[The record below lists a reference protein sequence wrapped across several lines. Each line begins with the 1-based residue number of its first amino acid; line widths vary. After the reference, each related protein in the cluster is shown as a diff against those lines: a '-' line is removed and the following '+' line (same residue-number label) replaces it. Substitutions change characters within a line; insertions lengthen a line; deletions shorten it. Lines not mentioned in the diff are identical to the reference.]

1 MVIQKNPGYTHH
13 LLLITNH
20 MNLQENILGI
30 SLTEIVDR
38 ILGGGFISHPDAL
51 EIAELPESET
61 NSLLFHANRL
71 REHFFGNRIHLCS
84 IINAKSGLCPE
95 NCSFCAQSAHHRTNV
110 PVFPLVDVDEMVSS
124 ANKAGKDGSGCY
136 GIVTSGAGIR
146 QGEELERICQAL
158 RRIKQE
164 TSIQPACSLGI
175 INTEIATALKEAGM
189 AKYHHNL
196 ETSRSFFPNICT
208 THAYEDDVETV
219 RAVKQAGLKVC
230 SGGIFGLGESRTQRV
245 ELAFTLRELDVDSIP
260 VNFLNPIEGT
270 KLAGVDNLTPMEC
283 LRIIALYRFILPDK
297 QISVCGGRE
306 KNLRDLQ
313 SWMFFAGA
321 SGTMIGNYLTT
332 SGRAQEHDWQ
342 MLHDLGLTPV
352 A

>member
-1 MVIQKNPGYTHH
+1 MRYEQVTRVSHITYH
-13 LLLITNH
+13 LNLL
-20 MNLQENILGI
+20 ENILGI
-30 SLTEIVDR
+30 SLNEMENR
-38 ILGGGFISHPDAL
+38 ILGGGSISYQEAID
-51 EIAELPESET
+51 ITELPESET
-61 NSLLFHANRL
+61 SALLYHANRL
-71 REHFFGNRIHLCS
+71 RVHFFGNRIHLCS
-84 IINAKSGLCPE
+84 IINAKSGLCSE
-95 NCSFCAQSAHHRTNV
+95 NCSFCAQSAHHQTNV

-124 ANKAGKDGSGCY
+124 ANKAAKDGSGCY

-158 RRIKQE
+158 RRIRQE
-164 TSIQPACSLGI
+164 TSIHPSCSLGI

-189 AKYHHNL
+189 EKYHHNL

-208 THAYEDDVETV
+208 THAYDDDVETV
-219 RAVKQAGLKVC
+219 RAVKQVGLKVC
-230 SGGIFGLGESRTQRV
+230 SGGIFGLGESRAQRV
-245 ELAFTLRELDVDSIP
+245 ELAFTLKELDVDSIP

-270 KLAGVDNLTPMEC
+270 KLAGADYLTPKEC

-313 SWMFFAGA
+313 SWMFLAGA

-332 SGRAQEHDWQ
+332 SGRAPEHDLQ

-352 A
+352 T